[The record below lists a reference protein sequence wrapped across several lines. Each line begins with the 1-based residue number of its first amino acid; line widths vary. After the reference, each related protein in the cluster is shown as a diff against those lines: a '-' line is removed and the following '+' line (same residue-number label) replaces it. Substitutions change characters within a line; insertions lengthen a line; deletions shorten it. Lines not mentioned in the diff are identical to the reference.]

1 MSYVKDTDIFDA
13 TNGGLEIITSYYPN
27 AHNVITKTARQ
38 FKVRDSEKTASASLK
53 QLQNGVWVVT
63 DFGGDQVPRNGIM
76 VCQLEEGISYGEACV
91 LLGSRFNIKGAELQV
106 YKPVIEK
113 RPLSP
118 DEVAGT
124 YHFVYNDSISEKELA
139 LLGPRV
145 NEQHCNDFKLRSCK
159 SYAYCKTNETIV
171 TTATEDYP
179 ILVFD
184 FGTWQKIYQPNSFE
198 KQYRFRYAGEKPNRH
213 VFGLDLI
220 EKEYN
225 RLKEKYEEE
234 YNYSVNDELDN
245 GDDEEKITIKKKDY
259 KLDAVFIVSGG
270 SDGINLRSFSKFPIW
285 FNSESE
291 HLDWAEYKQLK
302 VWAKEIYYVAD
313 LDATGVKQAIAMG
326 LKFLDIRLFWLPE
339 KLKAYKDKRG
349 NPCKDLKDYVEK
361 FYRAE
366 SVNAFNNGFDKLVLN
381 SLPLQFWTE
390 WFKGGKTNYNLS
402 NTRLYHFL
410 SHMGFGRYESENLKE
425 GFLYIRKEGSI
436 VKVLHPYEIE
446 NYVHA
451 FLEERQMSPDLR
463 DYIYK
468 SNQLGERSMSK
479 LPKLDIDFTD
489 SDKHTQYLFFPKK
502 VLKINPTE
510 IVEFKQGEVDK
521 FIWEDKIIDFNI
533 KKEEAHFKV
542 TTDATGDLDIEIIKK
557 DNPFLNYLIN
567 TSRVHWRKELEEH
580 YEGKAEKEA
589 DEYFKANQFNIAGD
603 NLSEDEKHEQKLHL
617 INKMYS
623 IGYLLH
629 KYKDESKAWCV
640 FAMDNKISESGES
653 HGGSGKSL
661 CYGYLNNVLKRRFY
675 LKGRDEK
682 LTQNDFIYH
691 GVTEDTDYIM
701 IDDASQYLKFD
712 FFFSEITG
720 SLKVNPKNAQPYE
733 IPFSKAPKFVIS
745 SNFTIRDADPSTAR
759 RLLYVVFSDYYHFNK
774 DDEYKQVRQV
784 SDDFGGRNL
793 FKDFTEAEWNAYY
806 NFCAQCVQFFLAHP
820 DKVNPPMDNVTKR
833 SLQAEMGDAFMG
845 WADAFFSTMD
855 VNETTFAETPRYLD
869 NYFAKEMAFEDFI
882 KATKLGK
889 WTVHKFKK
897 AMKAYCKLNGYIFNP
912 KDLQNGKDR
921 IVQNIGG
928 KTQESIY
935 IRTIEMPKAF
945 TNSDNVTEYKS
956 EEELFNEK

>member
-13 TNGGLEIITSYYPN
+13 TNGGLEIIISYYPN
-27 AHNVITKTARQ
+27 AQDVITKRAKQ

-63 DFGGDQVPRNGIM
+63 DFGGDQKPKNGIM
-76 VCQLEEGISYGEACV
+76 VCQLEEGITYGEACA
-91 LLGSRFNIKGAELQV
+91 LLGARFNIEGAELQV
-106 YKPVIEK
+106 YKPIIEK
-113 RPLSP
+113 RPLA
-118 DEVAGT
+118 AGEEAKT
-124 YHFVYNDSISEKELA
+124 YHFVYNDAFSEKELA
-139 LLGPRV
+139 ILGLRV
-145 NEQHCNDFKLRSCK
+145 NEQHCADFKLRSCK
-159 SYAYCKTNETIV
+159 SYSYCSTNETIV

-179 ILVFD
+179 IMVFD
-184 FGTWQKIYQPNSFE
+184 FGTWQKIYQPNSFD
-198 KQYRFRYAGEKPNRH
+198 KKYRFRYAGETPKRH
-213 VFGLDLI
+213 VFGMDLV
-220 EKEYN
+220 EKEFK
-225 RLKEKYEEE
+225 RLKEKVEEDWE
-234 YNYSVNDELDN
+234 YSISDET
-245 GDDEEKITIKKKDY
+245 DDEEKAVKKKDY
-259 KLDAVFIVSGG
+259 KLEAVFIVSGG
-270 SDGINLRSFSKFPIW
+270 SDGINLRSFDKFPIW
-285 FNSESE
+285 LNSETQ
-291 HLDWAEYKQLK
+291 HLDWKEYKHLK
-302 VWAKEIYYVAD
+302 TMVKEIYYVAD
-313 LDATGVKQAIAMG
+313 LDPTGVKQAVEMG

-339 KLKAYKDKRG
+339 KLKTYKDKRG
-349 NPCKDLKDYVEK
+349 NPCKDFKDYVEK
-361 FYRAE
+361 FYRSE
-366 SVNAFNNGFDKLVLN
+366 SANAFIAGLDKLVLN

-390 WFKGGKTNYNLS
+390 WFKGGKMNYNLS

-479 LPKLDIDFTD
+479 LPKLEIDFTD
-489 SDKHTQYLFFPKK
+489 ADKHTQYLFFPKK
-502 VLKINPTE
+502 VLKITPAE

-521 FIWEDKIIDFNI
+521 FVWEDKIIDFNI

-542 TTDATGDLDIEIIKK
+542 TTDPDGDLDIEIIKK
-557 DNPFLNYLIN
+557 DNPFFNYLIN
-567 TSRVHWRKELEEH
+567 TSRVHWRKELEEF
-580 YEGKAEKEA
+580 YDDKKESEA
-589 DEYFKANQFNIAGD
+589 DAYFKANQFNIAGP
-603 NLSEDEKHEQKLHL
+603 NLSDDEKHEQKLHL
-617 INKMYS
+617 INKIYS
-623 IGYLLH
+623 IGYMIH

-661 CYGYLNNVLKRRFY
+661 CYGYLNNILKRRFY

-720 SLKVNPKNAQPYE
+720 SLKVNPKNAQPFE

-759 RLLYVVFSDYYHFNK
+759 RLLYTVFSDYYHFNK

-820 DKVNPPMDNVTKR
+820 NKVNPPMDNVTKR
-833 SLQAEMGDAFMG
+833 SLQAEMGDPFMG
-845 WADAFFSTMD
+845 WADAFFSTTEGD
-855 VNETTFAETPRYLD
+855 PGTLEERTKYLD
-869 NYFAKEMAFEDFI
+869 NYFSKEMAFEDFMR
-882 KATKLGK
+882 ATKLGK

-897 AMKAYCKLNGYIFNP
+897 ALKAYCQLNGYIFNP

-921 IVQNIGG
+921 IIQKLEG
-928 KTQESIY
+928 KSIESIY
-935 IRTIEMPKAF
+935 IRTVETPKAF
-945 TNSDNVTEYKS
+945 TTSDNVTEYSS
-956 EEELFNEK
+956 EEDLFNEK